1 MIYKLKKVDCIHYII
16 YKNLKNYNS
25 IKILFNKLF
34 NFMLILFNIKRT
46 MVYDKIIEIVQTLNK

>member
-1 MIYKLKKVDCIHYII
+1 MIYKLKKVDCIQYIN